1 MLNILIDENILL
13 AEQVF
18 SHLGRVKLING
29 RIITNRTLGNAD
41 ILIVRSITNVN
52 EKLLKN
58 SKVKFVG
65 SATIGFEHIDLDY
78 LRKNKIFFCNA
89 PGSNSYSVAEYV
101 ITALLSLAV
110 KYNFRLS
117 DKSIGIIGHGNV
129 GKKVDTFCRAFKM
142 KVLLNDPPLKKL
154 TGNLKYLP
162 LRNILKTDIISL
174 HVPLN
179 KKGRYKTH
187 HLLNKN
193 NLNKINQNSVIV
205 NTSRGSVI
213 NTGDFLETSKIK
225 KLMSVLDVW
234 ENEPNINKV
243 LLNHVDIGTAHIAGY
258 SIDGKLNGTK
268 QIYSELCKYLKEKNV
283 WHLNKTKSKNK
294 IIKFKQENTL
304 EESIYNITKK
314 VYDINYDNTLLKK
327 SGVSNNNVFD
337 KLRKDY
343 RERREFNNYTIL
355 INKKFKNEINIL
367 KKLRFNIKTF

>member
-1 MLNILIDENILL
+1 
-13 AEQVF
+13 
-18 SHLGRVKLING
+18 
-29 RIITNRTLGNAD
+29 
-41 ILIVRSITNVN
+41 
-52 EKLLKN
+52 
-58 SKVKFVG
+58 
-65 SATIGFEHIDLDY
+65 
-78 LRKNKIFFCNA
+78 
-89 PGSNSYSVAEYV
+89 
-101 ITALLSLAV
+101 
-110 KYNFRLS
+110 
-117 DKSIGIIGHGNV
+117 
-129 GKKVDTFCRAFKM
+129 M

-154 TGNLKYLP
+154 TGKLKYLP

-268 QIYSELCKYLKEKNV
+268 QIYSELCKYLKEKNI

-304 EESIYNITKK
+304 EESIYNIIKK

>member
-268 QIYSELCKYLKEKNV
+268 QIYSELCKYIKEKNI

-304 EESIYNITKK
+304 EESIYNIIKK

>member
-268 QIYSELCKYLKEKNV
+268 QIYSELCKYLKEKNI

-304 EESIYNITKK
+304 EESIYNIIKK

>member
-154 TGNLKYLP
+154 TGKLKYLP

-268 QIYSELCKYLKEKNV
+268 QIYSELCKYLKEKNI

-304 EESIYNITKK
+304 EESIYNIIKK

>member
-304 EESIYNITKK
+304 EESIYNIIKK

>member
-268 QIYSELCKYLKEKNV
+268 QIYSELCKYLKEKNI

-304 EESIYNITKK
+304 
-314 VYDINYDNTLLKK
+314 
-327 SGVSNNNVFD
+327 
-337 KLRKDY
+337 
-343 RERREFNNYTIL
+343 
-355 INKKFKNEINIL
+355 
-367 KKLRFNIKTF
+367 